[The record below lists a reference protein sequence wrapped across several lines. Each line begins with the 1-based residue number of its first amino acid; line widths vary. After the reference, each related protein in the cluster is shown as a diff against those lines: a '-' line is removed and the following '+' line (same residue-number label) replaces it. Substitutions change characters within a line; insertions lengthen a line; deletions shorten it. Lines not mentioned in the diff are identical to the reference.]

1 MSQNGGQLKHV
12 FSHIIINKQQKQ
24 RKNTDIYFIL
34 ISLWYHSGKHTIQF
48 RLVLMV
54 YYVIMH
60 EVGHTQLYPLFENHP
75 YIYQCLLQTDAGE
88 APAYGQPTLGAAK
101 EISLCIYKG
110 SCIQSSETGS
120 RC

>member
-12 FSHIIINKQQKQ
+12 FSHIIIKKQKTTTQ
-24 RKNTDIYFIL
+24 KNTDFNFIL

-60 EVGHTQLYPLFENHP
+60 EVGHTQLYPLFENHT
-75 YIYQCLLQTDAGE
+75 YIYICILMQYLLVTDECVFA
-88 APAYGQPTLGAAK
+88 
-101 EISLCIYKG
+101 
-110 SCIQSSETGS
+110 
-120 RC
+120 